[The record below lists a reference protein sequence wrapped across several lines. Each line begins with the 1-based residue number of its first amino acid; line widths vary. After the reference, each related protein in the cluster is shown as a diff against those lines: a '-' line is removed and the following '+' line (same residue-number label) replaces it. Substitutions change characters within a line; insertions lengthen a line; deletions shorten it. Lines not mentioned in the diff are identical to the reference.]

1 MHALYPDVP
10 INNEISDEHE
20 KIPDYPG
27 LEDLQ
32 NLLKDELKKIMPTA
46 INSANGIGKNK
57 LIVECVLFTEV
68 SDVCQENSN
77 QIYMLIY
84 LLVCLLGGVRGAIFY
99 YRAPSIVLIWRG
111 NL

>member
-1 MHALYPDVP
+1 MHALYPDAP

-20 KIPDYPG
+20 KNPDYPG

-57 LIVECVLFTEV
+57 SIKGQVLVTKKPDGCPENLI
-68 SDVCQENSN
+68 
-77 QIYMLIY
+77 
-84 LLVCLLGGVRGAIFY
+84 
-99 YRAPSIVLIWRG
+99 
-111 NL
+111 

>member
-1 MHALYPDVP
+1 MYPDTP
-10 INNEISDEHE
+10 INNEISDDEHE

-57 LIVECVLFTEV
+57 
-68 SDVCQENSN
+68 
-77 QIYMLIY
+77 
-84 LLVCLLGGVRGAIFY
+84 
-99 YRAPSIVLIWRG
+99 
-111 NL
+111 